1 MRRISFDECNDTGEV
16 CGLFNTVFANQA
28 QMEAKIIQNAQEIE
42 ALKFKNKE
50 ETKQLPPPVQKVKV
64 VRKTKKKGKSKMKSN
79 GSASMRVIAILML
92 IFAVAGLSYAAYVPS
107 DITYEIASNPE
118 TLTTYLRDVTSNMAS
133 DSYLFNPRTPAPLA
147 VTGRVYYEST
157 TDTWI
162 GYNGTAWQTFDVAGG
177 VGLNGAYDFGGAG
190 AGRTILAN
198 DGAVVISNAEG
209 DTANLLEL
217 TYTGG
222 AGAIGLLVTIDG
234 TEPAIEIEN
243 TSTGYDIEGTGAT
256 WYTTSGGI
264 IVGVSGDLTGAAGL
278 TLQNDETIT
287 NADGSIVFTDSGG
300 NTLIFDMDD
309 GATSILI
316 DSGDVVTL
324 DWGTVDNFISME
336 TITFD
341 DAATAAITMT
351 GTGTNNLT
359 ISQAGTGDESLVL
372 TSAGA
377 AVDAVTISST
387 DTLGGIDIDAL
398 NDIDIQVT
406 SSTDAEDILITQSG
420 VHNSSIILT
429 ADGTGTDAIKLE
441 TTNAGGD
448 IWIDSGDD
456 LDIDVAGIL
465 DIDIVGAV
473 TLNSAAGI
481 DILSAEAADGAIT
494 IATSDAAGQ
503 VVITS
508 TDTTAD
514 ALDINT
520 TGGVDVDTTDGGIAL
535 TTAGAV
541 NGDILIDA
549 SDKITIVS
557 SDADAEGI
565 LIQTDGGASETIHI
579 NSTAGTG
586 ATAIYIDADV
596 GGITLLADGDAAG
609 DILIDAEDNITIT
622 TTDESAGA
630 ITITADT
637 GAATSTIIVTNV
649 AGTAVSVAAAETAS
663 IQLYSTVGGI
673 GLQSGIDAVNAIRIE
688 ADAGTAETIV
698 IHANQGDTAT
708 SITLLSDDGGITLDS
723 GAADNITLTAGS
735 AGGANNVIFTNG
747 QTRHYVIRVN
757 DVDLDST
764 NPPALSSIG
773 TDAQWRSDVLQFD
786 SNPGGND
793 DVCYIQWH
801 VPDGYIANSANLHV
815 YWSFSTAEDAA
826 DECEIDGTV
835 SAIAVGEDFDAAGG
849 AMAAVASIITD
860 ASAEEGSLVKTSLD
874 IEVVDIAVDD
884 EVTIMFFFDES
895 ACLMANSGTADVHYF
910 VITYESTE

>member
-1 MRRISFDECNDTGEV
+1 MRVTFDQCNDTDEV
-16 CGLFNTVFANQA
+16 CGLFNKIFDNQS
-28 QMEAKIIQNAQEIE
+28 QMEAKIIQNAQAIE
-42 ALKFKNKE
+42 ALK
-50 ETKQLPPPVQKVKV
+50 P
-64 VRKTKKKGKSKMKSN
+64 KKKGKKEMKSK
-79 GSASMRVIAILML
+79 GSASMRVLAIMML
-92 IFAVAGLSYAAYVPS
+92 VVAITGLCYAAYVPT
-107 DITYEIASNPE
+107 DITSEICANHD
-118 TLTTYLRDVTSNMAS
+118 TLSVFLRDVLGTMAS

-190 AGRTILAN
+190 TGRTILAN

-217 TYTGG
+217 TYTGS

-256 WYTTSGGI
+256 WYTTSAGI

-287 NADGSIVFTDSGG
+287 NPNGSITFTDTGG

-324 DWGTVDNFISME
+324 DWGTVDRFISME

-359 ISQAGTGDESLVL
+359 ISQTGVGDESLVL
-372 TSAGA
+372 TSAGGA
-377 AVDAVTISST
+377 LDAITISGTGATS
-387 DTLGGIDIDAL
+387 GIDIDAL
-398 NDIDIQVT
+398 NDINIQVT

-420 VHNSSIILT
+420 VHNASIILT

-456 LDIDVAGIL
+456 FDIDVAGIL
-465 DIDIVGAV
+465 DIDIVGAI
-473 TLNSAAGI
+473 TLDSAAGI

-494 IATSDAAGQ
+494 IATSNAAGQ

-520 TGGVDVDTTDGGIAL
+520 TGGVDVDTIDGGIAL

-541 NGDILIDA
+541 NGDILLDA
-549 SDKITIVS
+549 SDKITVVS
-557 SDADAEGI
+557 SDAQAAGI
-565 LIQTDGGASETIHI
+565 LLQVDGGAAETIHI
-579 NSTAGTG
+579 NSTAGTS
-586 ATAIYIDADV
+586 AAAINIDADV
-596 GGITLLADGDAAG
+596 GGITLLADGAAAG
-609 DILIDAEDNITIT
+609 DILIDAEDKITIT
-622 TTDESAGA
+622 SADQD
-630 ITITADT
+630 AD
-637 GAATSTIIVTNV
+637 GIDIGVPAGGHAVSTIHVHNET
-649 AGTAVSVAAAETAS
+649 GTAVDSIEILSDAGGVTITSNVASADGINLNAITGGVDIDSALQLNLEGTQAAATAIVINAS
-663 IQLYSTVGGI
+663 NASGGISLQTGVATGILINTATFEHKVKYFPISAGVTSATEVIVGGGTGLTCVGLAAGVDEI
-673 GLQSGIDAVNAIRIE
+673 GSTEGYASVDTETDYVRFSIPLPDDFV
-688 ADAGTAETIV
+688 DTGTAEDLIINFDLHETGASVEINIV
-698 IHANQGDTAT
+698 AQIYEYDGTANVVAVVDDTL
-708 SITLLSDDGGITLDS
+708 IIDSDAARTMETFEVLTTGI
-723 GAADNITLTAGS
+723 GA
-735 AGGANNVIFTNG
+735 V
-747 QTRHYVIRVN
+747 
-757 DVDLDST
+757 
-764 NPPALSSIG
+764 
-773 TDAQWRSDVLQFD
+773 
-786 SNPGGND
+786 
-793 DVCYIQWH
+793 
-801 VPDGYIANSANLHV
+801 ANLHQGDHLIFV
-815 YWSFSTAEDAA
+815 LSSVA
-826 DECEIDGTV
+826 
-835 SAIAVGEDFDAAGG
+835 GEDDFNIYGVEMIYRCGLAA
-849 AMAAVASIITD
+849 TQ
-860 ASAEEGSLVKTSLD
+860 
-874 IEVVDIAVDD
+874 
-884 EVTIMFFFDES
+884 
-895 ACLMANSGTADVHYF
+895 
-910 VITYESTE
+910 